1 MRKLSPLFTGLFT
14 ALLLTG
20 CSLWSGKTDKPLPP
34 LPEPATT
41 TGLAGAEK
49 ELDKATAERLSK
61 VSASVGMSYVLA
73 QKNPTSLSNDVLL
86 SELKLAKTL
95 TGKAEEQDWVTVK
108 KRVESALGGGDLS
121 KLYEKEQAEAS
132 ALRNKLKD
140 ADAKYEAEKA
150 KKQAEFD
157 AKLLEREQEIKR
169 EKELRALEK
178 EEARKDKFMWLG
190 GGICLIAALMFVF
203 GSKKDAIEAFI
214 AGVAI
219 ASIGQI
225 WGSPYFPYAI
235 GVMLLLVVV
244 KAVQLLFFSKKK
256 DKPTEFQQDQKVDK
270 PAGE

>member
-1 MRKLSPLFTGLFT
+1 MKLSPVFTGLLT
-14 ALLLTG
+14 AVLLTG
-20 CSLWSGKTDKPLPP
+20 CAFWSKDKPKELPP

-41 TGLAGAEK
+41 TGLTGAEK

-73 QKNPTSLSNDVLL
+73 QKNPASLSNDVLL

-95 TGKAEEQDWVTVK
+95 TGKAEEADWVTVK

-169 EKELRALEK
+169 EKEMRALEK

-190 GGICLIAALMFVF
+190 GLLCLIATLMFVV
-203 GSKKDAIEAFI
+203 GSKKMAIEIFI
-214 AGVAI
+214 AGISI

-256 DKPTEFQQDQKVDK
+256 PEPTFQQPDQTVDK
-270 PAGE
+270 EAGK

>member
-1 MRKLSPLFTGLFT
+1 MKLSPVFTGLLT
-14 ALLLTG
+14 LLLLG
-20 CSLWSGKTDKPLPP
+20 CSTTEKKPLTP

-41 TGLAGAEK
+41 AGLAGAEK
-49 ELDKATAERLSK
+49 ELDKATAERISK

-73 QKNPTSLSNDVLL
+73 QKNPASLTNDVLL

-95 TGKAEEQDWVTVK
+95 TGKAEEVDWVTVK
-108 KRVESALGGGDLS
+108 KRVEAALGGGDLS

-132 ALRNKLKD
+132 ALRTKLKD

-169 EKELRALEK
+169 EKELRALEA

-190 GGICLIAALMFVF
+190 GLLCLIATGMFIF
-203 GSKKDAIEAFI
+203 GSKKVAIEIFI
-214 AGVAI
+214 AGVSI

-244 KAVQLLFFSKKK
+244 KAVQLLFFSKQKTC
-256 DKPTEFQQDQKVDK
+256 PAPQPQDQTVDK
-270 PAGE
+270 DAGK